1 MRRRPRLLK
10 LEPFSITSPLSGL
23 RRPDMTFSS
32 VVFPEPVIE
41 MSSLTDAPQPQS
53 FNPLYTG
60 NP

>member
-1 MRRRPRLLK
+1 MRRLPRLLK

-32 VVFPEPVIE
+32 VVFPEPVIVNRN
-41 MSSLTDAPQPQS
+41 DAPHPQS
-53 FNPLYTG
+53 FNTLYAG